1 TLTEIYDY
9 LRLLFAHIG
18 EPHCYKCGRRIRP
31 QTIEDMTNHVMRLEE
46 GCPILI
52 LSPLVRG
59 RKGEYR
65 DLLEDIQREGY
76 LRVRVDGE
84 IHLLE
89 EDVFLDKNKK
99 HTVEV
104 VVDRLKVK
112 KGIET
117 IEDLLGPLGIPS
129 PIEKIGTVIC
139 VGGGVGVAPLYP
151 EAKRYQEV
159 GNKVI
164 SLIGARSKNLFFFM
178 DKMGAVSDE
187 IRYSTDDGS
196 FAHHGFVTDLVKQTL
211 ESGVGVDEA
220 VVIGPLPMMKRASE
234 ITKEYN
240 LKTRVSL
247 NSIMVDATGMCG
259 CCRVRV
265 GDKVKFTCVDGPG
278 FDGHLVDF
286 DELMLRQK
294 DLR

>member
-1 TLTEIYDY
+1 MKTKHFKIVEKQDLAPQIK
-9 LRLLFAHIG
+9 LF
-18 EPHCYKCGRRIRP
+18 RIQAP
-31 QTIEDMTNHVMRLEE
+31 
-46 GCPILI
+46 LI
-52 LSPLVRG
+52 SSKFQAGQFVVIRINE
-59 RKGEYR
+59 KGER
-65 DLLEDIQREGY
+65 IPLTIAESSPKEGTITI
-76 LRVRVDGE
+76 VVQ
-84 IHLLE
+84 
-89 EDVFLDKNKK
+89 
-99 HTVEV
+99 EV
-104 VVDRLKVK
+104 GKTTLKLAK
-112 KGIET
+112 MKEGET

-151 EAKRYQEV
+151 EAKRYKEV

-234 ITKEYN
+234 ITKKYN

-247 NSIMVDATGMCG
+247 
-259 CCRVRV
+259 
-265 GDKVKFTCVDGPG
+265 
-278 FDGHLVDF
+278 
-286 DELMLRQK
+286 
-294 DLR
+294 

>member
-1 TLTEIYDY
+1 MKTKHFKIVEKQDLAPQIK
-9 LRLLFAHIG
+9 LF
-18 EPHCYKCGRRIRP
+18 RIQAP
-31 QTIEDMTNHVMRLEE
+31 
-46 GCPILI
+46 LI
-52 LSPLVRG
+52 SSKFQAGQFVVIRINE
-59 RKGEYR
+59 KGER
-65 DLLEDIQREGY
+65 IPLTVAESNPKEGTITI
-76 LRVRVDGE
+76 VVQ
-84 IHLLE
+84 
-89 EDVFLDKNKK
+89 
-99 HTVEV
+99 EV
-104 VVDRLKVK
+104 GKTTLKLARMK
-112 KGIET
+112 EGET

-151 EAKRYQEV
+151 ETRRYKEV
-159 GNKVI
+159 GNEVI
-164 SLIGARSKNLFFFM
+164 SLIGARSKDLFFFT
-178 DKMGAVSDE
+178 DKMEAVSDE

-196 FAHHGFVTDLVKQTL
+196 FGHHGFVTDLVKEIL

-220 VVIGPLPMMKRASE
+220 VVIGPLPMMKKASE
-234 ITKEYN
+234 ITKKYN

-259 CCRVRV
+259 CCRVTV

-294 DLR
+294 RFEKEEKIALKNWEREHC

>member
-1 TLTEIYDY
+1 MKTKHFLIVEKQDLAPQIK
-9 LRLLFAHIG
+9 LF
-18 EPHCYKCGRRIRP
+18 RIQAP
-31 QTIEDMTNHVMRLEE
+31 
-46 GCPILI
+46 LI
-52 LSPLVRG
+52 SSKFQAGQFVVIRINE
-59 RKGEYR
+59 KGER
-65 DLLEDIQREGY
+65 IPLTVAESNPKEGTITI
-76 LRVRVDGE
+76 VVQ
-84 IHLLE
+84 
-89 EDVFLDKNKK
+89 
-99 HTVEV
+99 EV
-104 VVDRLKVK
+104 GKTTLKLARMK
-112 KGIET
+112 EGET

-151 EAKRYQEV
+151 EAKRYKEV
-159 GNKVI
+159 GNKII
-164 SLIGARSKNLFFFM
+164 SLIGARSRNLFFFM
-178 DKMGAVSDE
+178 NKMEAVSDE

-196 FAHHGFVTDLVKQTL
+196 FGHHGFVTDLVKEIL
-211 ESGVGVDEA
+211 ESGVGADEA

-234 ITKEYN
+234 ITKKYN

-259 CCRVRV
+259 CCRVTV

-294 DLR
+294 RFEKEEKIALKNWEREHC

>member
-1 TLTEIYDY
+1 MKTKWFKIVEKQDLAPQIK
-9 LRLLFAHIG
+9 LF
-18 EPHCYKCGRRIRP
+18 RIKAP
-31 QTIEDMTNHVMRLEE
+31 
-46 GCPILI
+46 LI
-52 LSPLVRG
+52 SSKFQPGQFVVIRINE
-59 RKGEYR
+59 KGER
-65 DLLEDIQREGY
+65 IPLTVAESNPKEGTITI
-76 LRVRVDGE
+76 VVQ
-84 IHLLE
+84 
-89 EDVFLDKNKK
+89 
-99 HTVEV
+99 EV
-104 VVDRLKVK
+104 GKTTLKLARMK
-112 KGIET
+112 EGET

-129 PIEKIGTVIC
+129 PIERIGTVLC

-151 EAKRYQEV
+151 EAKRYKEV

-178 DKMGAVSDE
+178 DKMEALSDE

-196 FAHHGFVTDLVKQTL
+196 FGHHGFVTDLVGPIL

-220 VVIGPLPMMKRASE
+220 VVIGPLPMMKAASE
-234 ITKEYN
+234 ITRRYN

-259 CCRVRV
+259 CCRVTV

-294 DLR
+294 RFEKEEKIALKNWESECC

>member
-1 TLTEIYDY
+1 MKTKHFLIVEKQDLAPQIK
-9 LRLLFAHIG
+9 LF
-18 EPHCYKCGRRIRP
+18 RIQAP
-31 QTIEDMTNHVMRLEE
+31 
-46 GCPILI
+46 LI
-52 LSPLVRG
+52 SSKFQAGQFVVIRINE
-59 RKGEYR
+59 KGER
-65 DLLEDIQREGY
+65 IPLTVAESNPKEGTITI
-76 LRVRVDGE
+76 VVQ
-84 IHLLE
+84 
-89 EDVFLDKNKK
+89 
-99 HTVEV
+99 EV
-104 VVDRLKVK
+104 GKTTLKLAK
-112 KGIET
+112 MKEGET

-151 EAKRYQEV
+151 EAKRYKEV

-178 DKMGAVSDE
+178 DKMGAVNDE

-196 FAHHGFVTDLVKQTL
+196 FGHHGFVTDLVKEIL

-294 DLR
+294 RFEKEEKIALKNWESQCS